1 MHNQGAQ
8 KVNMNIA
15 SAIKGDYHV
24 EWNLEECDTLLL
36 RCIRLHLQQRK
47 KTTRKESSKKNG
59 KKIVNIFHP
68 TFFID

>member
-24 EWNLEECDTLLL
+24 EWNLEECVTLLL
-36 RCIRLHLQQRK
+36 RIIRLYFQQRN
-47 KTTRKESSKKNG
+47 KTTRKESSKKME
-59 KKIVNIFHP
+59 KDCEHFQPNIFH
-68 TFFID
+68 